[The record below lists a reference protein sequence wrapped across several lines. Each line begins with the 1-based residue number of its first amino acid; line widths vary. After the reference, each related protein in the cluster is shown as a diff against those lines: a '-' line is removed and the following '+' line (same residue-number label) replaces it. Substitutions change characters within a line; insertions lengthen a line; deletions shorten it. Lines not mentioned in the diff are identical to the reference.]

1 MALLCIWMLPLLKP
15 NKTSK
20 VEFKW
25 GEMMLLAM
33 TMFHAVRIQQQG
45 PDSAE
50 LSSVPME
57 SYESMYEPTYAGHH
71 LKADW

>member
-1 MALLCIWMLPLLKP
+1 
-15 NKTSK
+15 
-20 VEFKW
+20 
-25 GEMMLLAM
+25 MLLAM

-57 SYESMYEPTYAGHH
+57 SLPNIHLPNECTYCYCTIALQQSH
-71 LKADW
+71 

>member
-1 MALLCIWMLPLLKP
+1 
-15 NKTSK
+15 
-20 VEFKW
+20 
-25 GEMMLLAM
+25 MLLAM

-57 SYESMYEPTYAGHH
+57 SYESVYEPTYAGHH